1 MTDFAEEIKALN
13 QRLKELRMHELLKRI
28 IQNHCIN
35 LKTKYQFEY
44 KQIHSGK
51 IKLKALKNGGML
63 YYWYLEKER
72 GVLRISHGN
81 SEKQLREFF
90 NFYQNQFKTK

>member
-1 MTDFAEEIKALN
+1 MTDLTKEIRLLN
-13 QRLKELRMHELLKRI
+13 QRLKELRIHERLRRI
-28 IQNHCIN
+28 IQNHCVN

-63 YYWYLEKER
+63 YYWYLEKES
-72 GVLRISHGN
+72 GVLRIAHGN

-90 NFYQNQFKTK
+90 NFYQNQFVKV

>member
-1 MTDFAEEIKALN
+1 
-13 QRLKELRMHELLKRI
+13 
-28 IQNHCIN
+28 
-35 LKTKYQFEY
+35 
-44 KQIHSGK
+44 
-51 IKLKALKNGGML
+51 ML